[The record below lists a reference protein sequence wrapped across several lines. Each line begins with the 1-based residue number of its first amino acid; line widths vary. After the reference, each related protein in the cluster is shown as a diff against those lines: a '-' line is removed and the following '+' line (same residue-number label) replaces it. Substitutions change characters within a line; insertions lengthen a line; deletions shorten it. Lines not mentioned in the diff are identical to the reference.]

1 MPFSSTLSS
10 AASSYMDPYTLES
23 LRRPL
28 EAALTI
34 RSNAIEPFLL
44 FTLVIVL
51 VFREMIS

>member
-1 MPFSSTLSS
+1 
-10 AASSYMDPYTLES
+10 MDPYTLES